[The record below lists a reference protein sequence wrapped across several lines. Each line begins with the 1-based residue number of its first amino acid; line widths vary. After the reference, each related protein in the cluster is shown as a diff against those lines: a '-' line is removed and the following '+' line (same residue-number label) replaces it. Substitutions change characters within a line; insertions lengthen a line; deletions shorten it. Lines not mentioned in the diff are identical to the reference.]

1 MKIDNKIRNE
11 KLQYHVNGEAVKV
24 LALPTSKFD
33 NQQYPTGKQILSSD
47 QRRVIE
53 QAKFTYTP

>member
-24 LALPTSKFD
+24 SALPTSKFD
-33 NQQYPTGKQILSSD
+33 N
-47 QRRVIE
+47 
-53 QAKFTYTP
+53 